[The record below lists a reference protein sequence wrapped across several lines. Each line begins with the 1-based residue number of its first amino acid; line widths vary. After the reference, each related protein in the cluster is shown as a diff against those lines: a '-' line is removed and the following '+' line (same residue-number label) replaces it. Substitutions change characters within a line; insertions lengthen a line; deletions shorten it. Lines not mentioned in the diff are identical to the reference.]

1 MKLEQQDSPGEWR
14 CGGQVQGRET
24 AQLSAERWNL
34 HFRTVNS
41 KGEERGWRRGQR
53 GGLEVRF
60 LKALN
65 GKLKKSCFILG
76 RI

>member
-1 MKLEQQDSPGEWR
+1 MKLEQQYSPGEWR
-14 CGGQVQGRET
+14 CGGQVQGCET
-24 AQLSAERWNL
+24 AQLSTERWNPQ
-34 HFRTVNS
+34 FRIVNS
-41 KGEERGWRRGQR
+41 KSEKRGWRRGQR
-53 GGLEVRF
+53 GGQEVRF